1 METFIIAFLVNL
13 ILSFAVGA
21 FASQIGRSFG
31 GYTAL
36 SIFFTPL
43 FALLALIVVG
53 KTNEQIAK
61 DEIEIGKMKASLC
74 PSEQIPQSTTVETST
89 STDEGAEQ
97 AKIENSAT
105 LTTNEEDG
113 SWGIV
118 VVIIIIILIMLGCC
132 ILMVK

>member
-61 DEIEIGKMKASLC
+61 DQIEIDNIKSNLC
-74 PSEQIPQSTTVETST
+74 PQIQSSKNIEVST

-97 AKIENSAT
+97 AKPESSAT

-132 ILMVK
+132 IFMV